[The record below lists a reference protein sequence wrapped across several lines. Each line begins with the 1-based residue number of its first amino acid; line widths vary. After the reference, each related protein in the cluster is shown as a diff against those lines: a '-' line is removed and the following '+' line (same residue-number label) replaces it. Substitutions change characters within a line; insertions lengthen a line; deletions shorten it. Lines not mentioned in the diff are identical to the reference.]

1 VVYGVPSTD
10 LKFGAVAPFKE
21 VKLATLEFNKEE
33 RQVYDMV
40 EKKTQDVINRYLQ
53 RGSVLK

>member
-1 VVYGVPSTD
+1 MST
-10 LKFGAVAPFKE
+10 KE
-21 VKLATLEFNKEE
+21 IKLTTLEFNQEE

-40 EKKTQDVINRYLQ
+40 EKKTQDVFNRYLQ